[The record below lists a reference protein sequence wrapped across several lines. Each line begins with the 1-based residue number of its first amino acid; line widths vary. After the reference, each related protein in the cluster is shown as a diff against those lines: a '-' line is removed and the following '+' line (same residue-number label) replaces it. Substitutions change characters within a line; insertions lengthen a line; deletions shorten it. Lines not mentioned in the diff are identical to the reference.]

1 MMKNLIVIIL
11 NLFDSFHKYKIIKFL
26 KKIVSNDLDLVFD
39 IGAHKGESINLFLS
53 NFKVNKIISFEASPI
68 NFDILKKKENELK
81 KKFPKSNIIIENKAL
96 GSFTEKKIF
105 KQFQESS
112 SSTLSQ
118 INQNS
123 KYFKKK
129 FSFINFF
136 KKKDNFYKDIEL
148 NISTLDDYIKYKN
161 IDIVDLVK
169 IDTEGSEFEII
180 KGAKENI
187 KNFKLILFEHHY
199 DDMIVKNYSFSD
211 INNLLI
217 QNNFFKIFKAK
228 MPFRKTFEYI
238 YINKIF
244 GDNFKF

>member
-1 MMKNLIVIIL
+1 MINLTVIIL
-11 NLFDSFHKYKIIKFL
+11 NLFDFFHKFKIVKFL
-26 KKIVSNDLDLVFD
+26 KKIMNNDFNLVFD

-68 NFDILKKKENELK
+68 NFEILKKKENKLK

-96 GSFTEKKIF
+96 GSLTEKKNF

-123 KYFKKK
+123 RYFKKK

-136 KKKDNFYKDIEL
+136 KKKDNFYDDIEL
-148 NISTLDDYIKYKN
+148 NISTLDDYINYRN
-161 IDIVDLVK
+161 IGIIDLVK
-169 IDTEGSEFEII
+169 IDTEGSEFDII

-199 DDMIVKNYSFSD
+199 DDMIVKNYTFSD
-211 INNLLI
+211 INDLLN

>member
-1 MMKNLIVIIL
+1 MINLTVIIL
-11 NLFDSFHKYKIIKFL
+11 NLFDFFHKFKIAKFL
-26 KKIVSNDLDLVFD
+26 KKIMNNDFNLIFD

-68 NFDILKKKENELK
+68 NFEILKKKENKLK

-96 GSFTEKKIF
+96 GSLTEKKNF

-123 KYFKKK
+123 RYFKKK

-136 KKKDNFYKDIEL
+136 KKKDNFYNNIEL
-148 NISTLDDYIKYKN
+148 NISTLDDYINYRN
-161 IDIVDLVK
+161 IGIIDLVK
-169 IDTEGSEFEII
+169 IDTEGSEFDII

-199 DDMIVKNYSFSD
+199 DDMIVKNYTFSD
-211 INNLLI
+211 INDLLN

-244 GDNFKF
+244 DDNFKF